1 VKKPSAATV
10 PSEASPAALTRF
22 LYATAAIAGGVL
34 MVVEILGAKMLA
46 PYFGTSHFVWVA
58 QIGVTMVA
66 LACGYFLGGRLADRS
81 PRPGALFT
89 GYLLAAAWCA
99 GSVLATEPVSY
110 ACLKYNLAIGSILAS
125 AALFFVPLTLMA
137 MTVPFLIR
145 AVSQSLANL
154 GSRVGT
160 LSAVSTLGSFLG
172 TAGIGYVLIP
182 LVANS
187 TTMFG
192 CATVLALLAA
202 VYFVVFARK
211 LDAKAGSGAGRF
223 AATALWIGLAAFL
236 AERQRTARLDGA
248 VELFRGN
255 SHFGMLQVVQV
266 SDTQRY
272 YLNDFL
278 AQNIYDPEAEQST
291 AMFTYML
298 AELARA
304 YTPEL
309 NSALCIG
316 MGVGIVPMDFARAG
330 TRVDV
335 VEINPAVVPLAEE
348 YFNFDRT
355 KVSLTIDDGRHF
367 LNATTNRYDA
377 VILDAFLGDSSPAHL
392 MSREAFDA
400 MRRCLNVEGVLVIN
414 CFGEL
419 DARKNYFTASL
430 DRTLRGVFKSVK
442 IHAQGNG
449 NLFFVASDQLELRRL
464 RETDFTKVH
473 PQARRWVEGAFA
485 RELTMNAADGIVLT
499 DDYNPVDYYDA
510 ANREEL
516 RKGLAFSMRDR

>member
-1 VKKPSAATV
+1 SVV
-10 PSEASPAALTRF
+10 
-22 LYATAAIAGGVL
+22 LY
-34 MVVEILGAKMLA
+34 
-46 PYFGTSHFVWVA
+46 
-58 QIGVTMVA
+58 
-66 LACGYFLGGRLADRS
+66 
-81 PRPGALFT
+81 
-89 GYLLAAAWCA
+89 
-99 GSVLATEPVSY
+99 
-110 ACLKYNLAIGSILAS
+110 
-125 AALFFVPLTLMA
+125 FVPLTCMA

-160 LSAVSTLGSFLG
+160 LSAVSTVGSFLG

-192 CATVLALLAA
+192 CAGVLALLAT
-202 VYFVVFARK
+202 VYFAVFARR
-211 LDAKAGSGAGRF
+211 LDARAGAG
-223 AATALWIGLAAFL
+223 AGKLTAIWVWLGLSVFL
-236 AERQRTARLDGA
+236 AQRQETAKLGDA

-266 SDTQRY
+266 GPNSRY

-278 AQNIYDPEAEQST
+278 AQNIYDPEAGQST
-291 AMFTYML
+291 AMFSYML
-298 AELARA
+298 SELARA
-304 YTPEL
+304 YTPEVK
-309 NSALCIG
+309 SALCIG

-348 YFNFDRT
+348 FFDFESA
-355 KVSLTIDDGRHF
+355 KVNVIIDDGRHF
-367 LNATTNRYDA
+367 LNAATNRYDA

-392 MSREAFDA
+392 MSREAFAA
-400 MRRCLNVEGVLVIN
+400 MRRCLNEGGVLVIN

-419 DARKNYFTASL
+419 DARRNYFTASL
-430 DRTLRGVFKSVK
+430 DRTLRAVFKSVK

-449 NLFFVASDQLELRRL
+449 NLFFVASDQSELRRL
-464 RETDFTKVH
+464 HETDFTKVH
-473 PQARRWVEGAFA
+473 PQARRWTEGAFA
-485 RELTMNAADGIVLT
+485 RELTMKPEDGIVLT

-516 RKGLAFSMRDR
+516 RKSLAFSMRGR